1 MSTTPEPRYRAK
13 RAIFINGTR
22 AFNAGDRV
30 PAGHVETHMLGGAVE
45 RVDQGDQVETVAR
58 PRGKTTAADDA
69 R

>member
-1 MSTTPEPRYRAK
+1 VSTTPVPVPEYRAK
-13 RAIFINGTR
+13 RTIFINGTR

-45 RVDQGDQVETVAR
+45 RVDRDDTAPPR
-58 PRGKTTAADDA
+58 PRGKATPADA